1 MERVLEL
8 FKKASELQFEQKKT
22 EEAYIILHHILKT
35 YPDFAQRNVVN
46 QMIHLL
52 GNEELDFC
60 KINLEEIAEED
71 RPIFE
76 ETLMQ
81 LGIVAEKNESAG
93 PKKIYIA
100 SPFFN
105 DEECAVL
112 SRAEEI
118 LKGRGFD
125 VFSPREHEV
134 REGNVGDPIWSRET
148 FLNDK
153 AGIDWCDILVMLYW
167 GNYSDSGTA
176 WECGYA
182 FATGKP
188 VLVVQLGESSN
199 LMIHEGSHTNLYGIE
214 ELEQYDF
221 ESMPKTAFTGTMF

>member
-8 FKKASELQFEQKKT
+8 FKKASELQMGKKS
-22 EEAYIILHHILKT
+22 EEAVILCRHILKT
-35 YPDFAQRNVVN
+35 YPDFSHKTVVN
-46 QMIHLL
+46 QMIDILAS
-52 GNEELDFC
+52 EELDF
-60 KINLEEIAEED
+60 KKVSLSEIDEDD

-76 ETLMQ
+76 EALKE
-81 LGIVAEKNESAG
+81 LGIDYSEEKSEKN
-93 PKKIYIA
+93 KIYIA

-105 DEECAVL
+105 DTETDALGRVED
-112 SRAEEI
+112 I

-134 REGNVGDPIWSRET
+134 REGNVGDPVWSRQT

-153 AGIDWCDILVMLYW
+153 AGIDWCDFLVMLYW

-182 FATGKP
+182 YATGKP
-188 VLVVQLGESSN
+188 VIVVQLGESSN
-199 LMIHEGSHTNLYGIE
+199 LMVHEGSHTNLYSIE
-214 ELEQYDF
+214 ELETYDF
-221 ESMPKTAFTGTMF
+221 KTMPQTPFTGTMF

>member
-8 FKKASELQFEQKKT
+8 FKKASELQFEQKRT

-35 YPDFAQRNVVN
+35 YPDFTHKNVVN
-46 QMIHLL
+46 QMIHALA
-52 GNEELDFC
+52 NEELDFR
-60 KINLEEIAEED
+60 KINMDEIDEED

-76 ETLMQ
+76 EA
-81 LGIVAEKNESAG
+81 LGQIGVAAEKDGGFAAQ
-93 PKKIYIA
+93 KIYIA

-105 DEECAVL
+105 DAETEAL
-112 SRAEEI
+112 GRAEEI

-125 VFSPREHEV
+125 VFSPREHET
-134 REGNVGDPIWSRET
+134 REGNVGDPVWSRQT

-182 FATGKP
+182 YATGKP
-188 VLVVQLGESSN
+188 VIVVQLGESSN
-199 LMIHEGSHTNLYGIE
+199 LMVHEGSYTNLYGVE
-214 ELEQYDF
+214 ELDQYDF
-221 ESMPKTAFTGTMF
+221 EEMPKTGFTGTMF